1 MTLMTLDDIV
11 SKIRQRTAY
20 ATGFHARALF
30 DFGDD
35 GCIHVD
41 ATQTPAEICTEAK
54 EADVTLAT
62 SLETF
67 GKILNGDSDPNIAFM
82 MGKLKIRGS
91 MGLALK
97 LNSLLES

>member
-1 MTLMTLDDIV
+1 MTLEDIV
-11 SKIRQRTAY
+11 TKIRHKTTY
-20 ATGFHARALF
+20 ATGFNAKVLF

-41 ATQTPAEICTEAK
+41 ATQSPAEITTEAH
-54 EADVTLAT
+54 EADVTLST
-62 SLETF
+62 SIETF
-67 GKILNGDSDPNIAFM
+67 GKILNGESDPNIAFM

-97 LNSLLES
+97 LNTFLEG

>member
-1 MTLMTLDDIV
+1 MTLDEIAA
-11 SKIRQRTAY
+11 KIRQKATY

-35 GCIHVD
+35 GFVHVD
-41 ATQTPAEICTEAK
+41 ATQSPAEITTEEK
-54 EADVTLAT
+54 EADVTLST
-62 SLETF
+62 SIDTF
-67 GKILNGDSDPNIAFM
+67 SKILNGESDPNIAFM
-82 MGKLKIRGS
+82 MGRLKIRGS

>member
-1 MTLMTLDDIV
+1 MTLDEAVDIIRKKATQSQAFR
-11 SKIRQRTAY
+11 SKV
-20 ATGFHARALF
+20 LF

-41 ATQTPAEICTEAK
+41 ATESPAVVTTDNQD
-54 EADVTLAT
+54 ADVTLST

-67 GKILNGDSDPNIAFM
+67 TKILKGESDPNIAFM

-97 LNSLLES
+97 LNAFLED

>member
-1 MTLMTLDDIV
+1 MALDDIV
-11 SKIRQRTAY
+11 AKIKQKTTY

-35 GCIHVD
+35 GCVHVD
-41 ATQTPAEICTEAK
+41 ASQSPADITTENK
-54 EADVTLAT
+54 EADVTLVT
-62 SLETF
+62 SIETF
-67 GKILNGDSDPNIAFM
+67 SKILDGQSDPNIAFM

-97 LNSLLES
+97 LNALLEG

>member
-1 MTLMTLDDIV
+1 MTLDEIV
-11 SKIRQRTAY
+11 AKIRQKTTY
-20 ATGFHARALF
+20 ATGFHARVLF

-35 GCIHVD
+35 GFVHVD
-41 ATQTPAEICTEAK
+41 ASQSPAEITTEEK

-62 SLETF
+62 SIDTF
-67 GKILNGDSDPNIAFM
+67 SKILNGESDPNIAFM

>member
-1 MTLMTLDDIV
+1 MALDDIV
-11 SKIRQRTAY
+11 AKIRQKTAY

-41 ATQTPAEICTEAK
+41 ASQSPAEITTENK
-54 EADVTLAT
+54 DADVTLVT
-62 SLETF
+62 SIDTF
-67 GKILNGDSDPNIAFM
+67 AKILDGQSDPNIAFM

-97 LNSLLES
+97 LNALLEG

>member
-1 MTLMTLDDIV
+1 MTLDDIV
-11 SKIRQRTAY
+11 AKIRQKAIY
-20 ATGFHARALF
+20 ATGFQARALF

-35 GCIHVD
+35 GCVHVD
-41 ATQTPAEICTEAK
+41 ATQSPIEISTENK

-62 SLETF
+62 SIETF
-67 GKILNGDSDPNIAFM
+67 GKILNGESDPNIAFM

-97 LNSLLES
+97 LNAFLEG

>member
-1 MTLMTLDDIV
+1 MTLDDIV
-11 SKIRQRTAY
+11 TKIRQKTVY
-20 ATGFHARALF
+20 ATGFNARVLF
-30 DFGDD
+30 DLGDD

-41 ATQTPAEICTEAK
+41 ATQSPAAITTENK

-62 SLETF
+62 SIDTF
-67 GKILNGDSDPNIAFM
+67 GKILNGESDPNIAFM

-97 LNSLLES
+97 LNTFLEG

>member
-1 MTLMTLDDIV
+1 MTLDEIV
-11 SKIRQRTAY
+11 TRLRQKAVY
-20 ATGFHARALF
+20 AKDFNAKALF

-41 ATQTPAEICTEAK
+41 ATRNPPEISTGNQD
-54 EADVTLAT
+54 ADVTLVT
-62 SLETF
+62 SMETF
-67 GKILNGDSDPNIAFM
+67 SKILSGESDPNIAFM

-97 LNSLLES
+97 LNAFLED

>member
-1 MTLMTLDDIV
+1 MTLDKIV
-11 SKIRQRTAY
+11 TKIRQKTIY
-20 ATGFHARALF
+20 ATGFNARVLF
-30 DFGDD
+30 DLGDD

-41 ATQTPAEICTEAK
+41 ATETPANITTEAK

-62 SLETF
+62 SIETF
-67 GKILNGDSDPNIAFM
+67 SKILNGESDPNIAFM

-97 LNSLLES
+97 LNAFLEG

>member
-1 MTLMTLDDIV
+1 MTLDEIV
-11 SKIRQRTAY
+11 TKIRQKTVY
-20 ATGFHARALF
+20 ATGFHASALF

-35 GCIHVD
+35 GCVHVD
-41 ATQTPAEICTEAK
+41 ATQSPAEISTENK

-62 SLETF
+62 SIETF
-67 GKILNGDSDPNIAFM
+67 SKILNGESDPNIAFM

-97 LNSLLES
+97 LNALLEA